1 MIRNLVFLAPLSA
14 MRKRTRLAKMARY
27 LDNRGIALK
36 FLGWERSKGELA
48 RLAWDGELVEESSIL
63 SGGGYATRTARLMY
77 PLWMA
82 IVFFRCFTLPRGTV
96 VWCLGWETAFP
107 ARIAGAMRRLTI
119 IFDDAD
125 RFSMLIRL
133 PGPLQRTLVRLE
145 HWTSRRCA
153 LHLVPGWSRYEW
165 RHSRMK
171 LLRNSPLRADYE
183 HAQAA
188 PRNQQSKDISLYV
201 NGWIAWDTGS
211 RIVIEALEIL
221 KNRGIR
227 CRLIVAGRV
236 ASNDGEALI
245 SRPETDFKGEIPQ
258 RKALELYQSCDL
270 ALTLY
275 DPSVPINRHAES
287 NKWGDCVFLGTP
299 FVVNSEV
306 ETAAKFV
313 SAGAAFSFRYNEPA
327 ALADII
333 EGVVRDPLMLD
344 RARES
349 LGRFQD
355 EYQPFEEQL
364 DAIFS
369 DIMRTASADSSKDL
383 SILP

>member
-1 MIRNLVFLAPLSA
+1 

-27 LDNRGIALK
+27 LEDRGIALQ
-36 FLGWERSKGELA
+36 FLGWERDKGELA
-48 RLAWDGELVEESSIL
+48 RLAWNGDLVQERSIL
-63 SGGGYATRTARLMY
+63 RGGGYATRAARVMY
-77 PLWMA
+77 PVWMA
-82 IVFFRCFTLPRGTV
+82 VVFFRCLALPRGTV

-107 ARIAGAMRRLTI
+107 ARIAGAVRGLSI
-119 IFDDAD
+119 VFDDAD

-133 PGPLQRTLVRLE
+133 PGPMQRVLVRLE
-145 HWTSRRCA
+145 QWTSRRCS

-165 RHSRMK
+165 RHARMN

-183 HAQAA
+183 HALSVAQHRPDTGIA
-188 PRNQQSKDISLYV
+188 LYV

-211 RIVIEALEIL
+211 RIVLKALDIL
-221 KNRGIR
+221 KERGIH

-245 SRPETDFKGEIPQ
+245 SRSEADFKGELPQ
-258 RKALELYQSCDL
+258 RKALELYRACDL

-287 NKWGDCVFLGTP
+287 NKWGDCVFLETP

-313 SAGAAFSFRYNEPA
+313 SAGAALSFPYNEPA
-327 ALADII
+327 ALADIV
-333 EGVVRDPLMLD
+333 ESVARDPLILD
-344 RARES
+344 RMRKN
-349 LGRFQD
+349 LHHFQD
-355 EYQPFEEQL
+355 EYQPFEDQL
-364 DAIFS
+364 DVVFS
-369 DIMRTASADSSKDL
+369 EIMGSASAGLNKD
-383 SILP
+383 

>member
-1 MIRNLVFLAPLSA
+1 MTRRLVFLAPLSA

-27 LDNRGIALK
+27 LEDRGIGVL
-36 FLGWERSKGELA
+36 FLGWERENGELA
-48 RLAWDGELVEESSIL
+48 RLAWGGALVDERIL
-63 SGGGYATRTARLMY
+63 LRGGGYASRTARLMY
-77 PLWMA
+77 PLWMTL
-82 IVFFRCFTLPRGTV
+82 VFFRCLALPRGTV

-107 ARIAGAMRRLTI
+107 ARIAGALRGLEI
-119 IFDDAD
+119 VFDDAD

-145 HWTSRRCA
+145 QWTSRHCR

-183 HAQAA
+183 HAQAVTRHQPDEA
-188 PRNQQSKDISLYV
+188 ITLYV

-211 RIVIEALEIL
+211 RIVMKALDIL
-221 KNRGIR
+221 KERHIP

-245 SRPETDFKGEIPQ
+245 ARPEVDFKGELPQ
-258 RKALELYQSCDL
+258 RSALELYLACDL

-275 DPSVPINRHAES
+275 DPSVAINRHAES
-287 NKWGDCVFLGTP
+287 NKWGDCVFLETP

-313 SAGAAFSFRYNEPA
+313 TAGAALSFPYNEPA
-327 ALADII
+327 ALADIVQSASRNPQI
-333 EGVVRDPLMLD
+333 LKRVRENL
-344 RARES
+344 R
-349 LGRFQD
+349 GFQA
-355 EYQPFEEQL
+355 EYQPFEDQL

-369 DIMRTASADSSKDL
+369 SFTELTPVGQKKF
-383 SILP
+383 

>member
-1 MIRNLVFLAPLSA
+1 MTRSLIFLAPLSA

-27 LDNRGIALK
+27 LEDRGIALQ
-36 FLGWERSKGELA
+36 FFGWERDKGEMT
-48 RLAWDGELVEESSIL
+48 RLAWDGDFVQERAIL
-63 SGGGYATRTARLMY
+63 RGGGYATRAARLMY

-82 IVFFRCFTLPRGTV
+82 AVFFRCLAMPRGTV

-107 ARIAGAMRRLTI
+107 ARIAGAVRGLSVV
-119 IFDDAD
+119 FDDAD
-125 RFSMLIRL
+125 RFSMLVRL
-133 PGPLQRTLVRLE
+133 PGPLHRGLVRLE
-145 HWTSRRCA
+145 RWTSRHCS

-165 RHSRMK
+165 RHDRMA
-171 LLRNSPLRADYE
+171 LLRNAPLREDYE
-183 HAQAA
+183 RVQAIA
-188 PRNQQSKDISLYV
+188 RHQACKEITLYV

-211 RIVIEALEIL
+211 RIVLRTLDIL
-221 KNRGIR
+221 KERGVA

-245 SRPETDFKGEIPQ
+245 ARPEADFKGELPQ
-258 RKALELYQSCDL
+258 SKALELYRTCDL

-287 NKWGDCVFLGTP
+287 NKWGDCVFLDTP

-313 SAGAAFSFRYNEPA
+313 SAGAALSFPYNEPES
-327 ALADII
+327 LADIVERVSCDRQI
-333 EGVVRDPLMLD
+333 LD
-344 RARES
+344 HLRANLR
-349 LGRFQD
+349 RFQN
-355 EYQPFEEQL
+355 EYQPFEDQL

-369 DIMRTASADSSKDL
+369 GILETASVSANEH
-383 SILP
+383 